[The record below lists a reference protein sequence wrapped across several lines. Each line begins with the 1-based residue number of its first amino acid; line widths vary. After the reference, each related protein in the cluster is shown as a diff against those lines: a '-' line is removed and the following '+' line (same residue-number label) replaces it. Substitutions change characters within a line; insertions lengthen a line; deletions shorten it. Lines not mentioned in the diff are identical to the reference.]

1 MSMDSPAAVTQ
12 SFLDAFNSG
21 DAGEV
26 ASHYEPDGVF
36 VQEDGQLVRGAEAME
51 ETLAGFLA
59 MSPRLE
65 IQVSKT
71 IEIGDIVV
79 NAQKWTLTGTAP
91 GGAPIVMEG
100 SGFDVMRRQA
110 DGSWRMI
117 LDNPWGTA
125 ILD

>member
-21 DAGEV
+21 DAGAV
-26 ASHYEPDGVF
+26 ANHYETAGVF

-59 MSPRLE
+59 KSPRLE

-71 IEIGDIVV
+71 IDIGDLVV

-100 SGFDVMRRQA
+100 SGFDVMRRQT